1 MQTLLISTFSPLL
14 PQADVPIFFD
24 PKSAGGT
31 RYIPLSTLLKITG
44 VESIRG
50 GRKRLIEQ
58 PLPEWGIPLHITSV
72 VNVKHV
78 SVLLFKQKGWTDEN
92 ICAAVRQL
100 TQATDYL
107 FEEYTKT
114 VAFQTALKA
123 YLRDAIKTSLP
134 HWEEKLKPLMLAKLA
149 KDLSLESP
157 TKKQHQHILDEEEE
171 EETESKKKRV
181 KKEEEELFSVDFNE
195 HEIKDMLF
203 LF

>member
-14 PQADVPIFFD
+14 PQTDVPIFFA
-24 PKSAGGT
+24 PKSST
-31 RYIPLSTLLKITG
+31 RYIPLSTLLRITG

-58 PLPEWGIPLHITSV
+58 PLPEWGLPLHITSV

-114 VAFQTALKA
+114 EAFQVALKA

-157 TKKQHQHILDEEEE
+157 TKKQSHILDIEEDE

-181 KKEEEELFSVDFNE
+181 KKEDELFSVDFNE